1 MKTVRSSQ
9 PALEGLIPYDPKY
22 LPAKQL
28 MSANENPNNVP
39 EEIQIEIRKVLKN
52 FPFNRYPDPLAN
64 ELRDL
69 IAQANGLSRDN
80 VLVGNGGDD
89 CSLTLRCLG
98 GPERTFLNVPPTFSV
113 YEANARLVGSKVVNI
128 PRKENFDI
136 DEEAVLARVAKG
148 DIDFVM
154 ITSPNNPTGKL
165 ARGSFVSDLLN
176 ASDALVMVDEAYF
189 EFSRTTM
196 RPLLEEHENLVILRT
211 FRRHLVLRGF
221 V

>member
-1 MKTVRSSQ
+1 M
-9 PALEGLIPYDPKY
+9 
-22 LPAKQL
+22 
-28 MSANENPNNVP
+28 
-39 EEIQIEIRKVLKN
+39 
-52 FPFNRYPDPLAN
+52 
-64 ELRDL
+64 
-69 IAQANGLSRDN
+69 
-80 VLVGNGGDD
+80 
-89 CSLTLRCLG
+89 
-98 GPERTFLNVPPTFSV
+98 NVPPTFSV

-196 RPLLEEHENLVILRT
+196 RPLLEGHENLVILRT
-211 FRRHLVLRGF
+211 FSKAF
-221 V
+221 